1 MNFLN
6 RIFLKAVFSFPVLIT
21 IAIFTSG
28 NSFSQSQGEQIFKK
42 TCIACH
48 TIGSGR
54 LVGPDLKDVDKK
66 QSEDWIIN
74 FVKSSQGMVK
84 SGDPDAVAIFN
95 EFNKTIMPDQALTD
109 DQIKD
114 VILYIKQ
121 QSTGGGQKTMTAK
134 LVHSS
139 GMTIDEAGKDEVLK
153 GKNLFLG
160 NTRLTNRGP
169 ACISCHNVNFANT
182 PAGGLLAL
190 DLTNTFSKL
199 SATGI
204 SAIISNPP
212 FPVMNTAYMNHSI
225 TQDEAFYLVTFLK
238 QVNHDSPNQQPVNY
252 QSTFLY
258 TGIIGTAILFGLFG
272 WFWWNRKRKAVN
284 HEIYK
289 RQLKSI

>member
-1 MNFLN
+1 MKVLKLFFNKTSLPIFIIALTAFLSDHP
-6 RIFLKAVFSFPVLIT
+6 FAQT
-21 IAIFTSG
+21 
-28 NSFSQSQGEQIFKK
+28 QGEQIFKK

-54 LVGPDLKDVDKK
+54 LVGPDLKDVFKRRT
-66 QSEDWIIN
+66 EDWIIN
-74 FVKSSQGMVK
+74 FVKSSQGMIK

-95 EFNKTIMPDQALTD
+95 EFNKTIMPDQALID

-114 VILYIKQ
+114 IILYIKQ
-121 QSTGGGQKTMTAK
+121 QSTGGGQKTMTTE

-139 GMTIDEAGKDEVLK
+139 GMTLEFAGEDEVLK

-199 SATGI
+199 SETGI
-204 SAIISNPP
+204 GAIISNPP
-212 FPVMNTAYMNHSI
+212 FPVMNTAYKNHMI
-225 TQDEAFYLVTFLK
+225 TQDETFYLAAFLQ
-238 QVNHDSPNQQPVNY
+238 QVNHDSPNNQPVNY

-272 WFWWNRKRKAVN
+272 GFWWNRKRKAVN

-289 RQLKSI
+289 RQLKSN